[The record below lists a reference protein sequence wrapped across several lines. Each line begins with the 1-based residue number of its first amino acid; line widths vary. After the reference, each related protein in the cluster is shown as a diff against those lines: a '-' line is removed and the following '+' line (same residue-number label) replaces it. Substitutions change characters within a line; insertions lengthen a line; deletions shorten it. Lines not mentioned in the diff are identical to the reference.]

1 MKNKKLVLRFLY
13 FFIISLIFFQI
24 IEWSL
29 HHFIGLDLH
38 NLEFGWIGLTIIYGF
53 KYHIFC
59 CLIPAIWAGWKC
71 RHKSCQHEHCKKD

>member
-38 NLEFGWIGLTIIYGF
+38 NLEFGWIGLIIIYGF